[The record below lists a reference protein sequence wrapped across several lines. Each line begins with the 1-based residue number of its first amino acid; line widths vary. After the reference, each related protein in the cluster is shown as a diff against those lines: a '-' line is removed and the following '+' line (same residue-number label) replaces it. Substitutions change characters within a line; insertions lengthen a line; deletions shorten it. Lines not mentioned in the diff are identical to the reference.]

1 MKWIIDA
8 KYIKSYEIWLR
19 FNDGIEGVVDLEPTI
34 TNDHREIFKTL
45 KDLEEFKRFQ
55 VEADT
60 ILWENGLDLAP
71 EYLYDLTIN
80 AVKKA
85 S

>member
-1 MKWIIDA
+1 
-8 KYIKSYEIWLR
+8 KYIKSYEIWLK
-19 FNDGIEGVVDLEPTI
+19 FNDGTEGAVDLGPTI
-34 TNDHREIFKTL
+34 TNDHRDIFRELTDPAQFMK
-45 KDLEEFKRFQ
+45 FKLD
-55 VEADT
+55 ADT
-60 ILWENGLDLAP
+60 IIWENGLDLAP